1 MSEIIIAFRNFRESV
16 QSRISLH
23 GVEINFG
30 ESLKLD
36 SGRCHDLTDEM
47 DE

>member
-16 QSRISLH
+16 QSRISY